1 MLPEYIAVSEAS
13 PTGLVYTENR
23 GKRYHTRTATLED
36 AVEWVRKKREEIHD
50 SEFMRHS

>member
-1 MLPEYIAVSEAS
+1 MLPAYVN
-13 PTGLVYTENR
+13 LN
-23 GKRYHTRTATLED
+23 GKRYNTRTATLEE